1 MSTIDVLARGNAGT
15 RKLLVAGAIA
25 IPVALFVAWTVHTA
39 AAYRAVIE
47 QDRANE
53 MAAESRALCAKWGV
67 PESSAKYSDC
77 VADIQTIRDRH
88 EHRLTEDFDVM

>member
-1 MSTIDVLARGNAGT
+1 MSTIDVLACGNAGA
-15 RKLLVAGAIA
+15 RKFIIAGAIA
-25 IPVALFVAWTVHTA
+25 VPVALFVVWTVHTA

-67 PESSAKYSDC
+67 PESSAKYSGC

-88 EHRLTEDFDVM
+88 EQRLTEDYDPM

>member
-1 MSTIDVLARGNAGT
+1 MSSINALARGNAGT
-15 RKLLVAGAIA
+15 RKFIIAGAIA
-25 IPVALFVAWTVHTA
+25 VPVALFVVWTVHTA

-77 VADIQTIRDRH
+77 VADIQSVRNTQVQR
-88 EHRLTEDFDVM
+88 TMEDAEPM